1 MIAKNLINDTIIP
14 LRTSDNGYLGMQMM
28 DEYKVEHLP
37 IVNQDE
43 YIGLIAEIDI
53 LNSNDPEMTIENHIL
68 MEGNIFVYDDQHIY
82 DVIEIVADKELTLVP
97 VISRKQK
104 YIGVIT
110 MRSLTKKFAELTGVE
125 KSGSIIV
132 VEVNIN
138 DYSLSQIAQIVEYND
153 AKVISCYTFSHPDST
168 KMEVT
173 IKVNKNEVA
182 PIIQTFN
189 RYNYIVKDFY
199 SEQHEEEDIQDRY
212 DEFMTWLNV

>member
-1 MIAKNLINDTIIP
+1 
-14 LRTSDNGYLGMQMM
+14 MM

-37 IVNQDE
+37 IVNQDD
-43 YIGLIAEIDI
+43 YVGLIAEIDI
-53 LNSNDPEMTIENHIL
+53 LNSNDPEMTIGNHIL
-68 MEGNIFVYDDQHIY
+68 MEGNIFVYEDQHIY

-110 MRSLTKKFAELTGVE
+110 MRTLAKNFAELAGVE

-189 RYNYIVKDFY
+189 RYNYIVKDYY

>member
-1 MIAKNLINDTIIP
+1 MIAKNLINDTIVP

>member
-37 IVNQDE
+37 IVNQDD
-43 YIGLIAEIDI
+43 YVGLIAEIDI
-53 LNSNDPEMTIENHIL
+53 LNSNDPEMTIGNHIL
-68 MEGNIFVYDDQHIY
+68 MEGNIFVYEDQHIF

-110 MRSLTKKFAELTGVE
+110 MRSLAKNFAELAGVE
-125 KSGSIIV
+125 KSGSIII

-189 RYNYIVKDFY
+189 RYNYIVKDYY